1 MEDDIPR
8 DGGRCPEYTYTF
20 LIGLQSFAGRIARGY
35 VKSFHVEE
43 LLLFQGL
50 DQMIFIME
58 DIMDAVG
65 APHERAAPRS
75 LDGKSRK
82 ETAAVPFM
90 DLREKI
96 RKEYDFEREKLREFP
111 VYPTVSVRVVGRQCE
126 FEFIKNS
133 FPTHFHNV

>member
-65 APHERAAPRS
+65 APMRGRPPEVWTENPVKRS
-75 LDGKSRK
+75 
-82 ETAAVPFM
+82 M
-90 DLREKI
+90 
-96 RKEYDFEREKLREFP
+96 P
-111 VYPTVSVRVVGRQCE
+111 VYNLSD
-126 FEFIKNS
+126 S
-133 FPTHFHNV
+133 WL